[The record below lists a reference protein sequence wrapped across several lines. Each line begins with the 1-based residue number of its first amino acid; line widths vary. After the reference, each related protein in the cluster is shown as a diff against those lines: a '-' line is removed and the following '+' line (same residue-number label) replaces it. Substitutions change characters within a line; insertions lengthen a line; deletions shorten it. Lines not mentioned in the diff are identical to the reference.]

1 MAVEGHAASDASGT
15 VVRDGAALTVFYTSL
30 ALIIMGVGF
39 LKPNISTIVGR
50 LYAQDDPRRDSGIS
64 LFYAGIN
71 LGALFAS
78 LVCGYLG
85 ALFASLV
92 CGSIGEISGLLYGL
106 LISGPPAH
114 PSPPP
119 IATAECGERVW

>member
-50 LYAQDDPRRDSGIS
+50 LYAQDDPRRDSGFS

-85 ALFASLV
+85 EPY
-92 CGSIGEISGLLYGL
+92 GWLYGFR
-106 LISGPPAH
+106 S
-114 PSPPP
+114 
-119 IATAECGERVW
+119 EERRVGKEGVSSCSFRWSRNH